1 MKQFSEFLTN
11 SVKSGTALDLSKILC
26 QITAL
31 PYFYQPAPEISISQF
46 SFLVRRVP
54 LTFSLSLKSNQLT
67 NHLSTSKSG
76 SHLGSPHLLA
86 LTPTGPIDSPN
97 THTYGHTHTGM
108 HTHGVL
114 KYAAA
119 YVILPMGST
128 FFPSQHSLKFET
140 FNTELKLS
148 FSRKLCWLKPS
159 SFS

>member
-11 SVKSGTALDLSKILC
+11 SVKSGTALELSKILC

-97 THTYGHTHTGM
+97 THTHGHAHTWCTKICCCIC
-108 HTHGVL
+108 HSPHGQYL
-114 KYAAA
+114 
-119 YVILPMGST
+119 
-128 FFPSQHSLKFET
+128 
-140 FNTELKLS
+140 LS
-148 FSRKLCWLKPS
+148 FSTLTQIRDL
-159 SFS
+159 